1 MQMKMALPLKKF
13 TGFQHWGIAGGGG
26 LRRVF
31 GEILLERWGGSI
43 RYVLPSRSRGLQARR
58 WQCLGEPSFS
68 VVLDF

>member
-13 TGFQHWGIAGGGG
+13 TGFQHWGVAGGV
-26 LRRVF
+26 RTVF
-31 GEILLERWGGSI
+31 GGVFLERRGGSI
-43 RYVLPSRSRGLQARR
+43 RYVLPSGSRGLQARR